1 MRELS
6 VTVARGCPLGCA
18 FCIIHN
24 YQGRKERR
32 QSVESVLACINQAR
46 ASYPFDYVSMF
57 APTFTLQRDWVLD
70 FCAVLER
77 HPQHYRWKACTT
89 LQDLDEELIRRMGS
103 AGCLR
108 LSVGLE
114 TLDPGAIGFLPS
126 RKRASEAQLRQ
137 VARWAQESGIEL
149 NCLVMLGMPGQT
161 LEGVEHTFQV
171 IRESGG
177 ICRSMMF
184 TRYDNLSP
192 DMEENALPMH
202 CRQVIEEPL
211 DEKTLRHFY
220 RLHFGPAGEPA

>member
-126 RKRASEAQLRQ
+126 LASCLSEMDG
-137 VARWAQESGIEL
+137 VTVEL
-149 NCLVMLGMPGQT
+149 
-161 LEGVEHTFQV
+161 HDHHFY
-171 IRESGG
+171 
-177 ICRSMMF
+177 CRSVRGALELAR
-184 TRYDNLSP
+184 TLPSQDLVGISLLHHN
-192 DMEENALPMH
+192 MEPGL
-202 CRQVIEEPL
+202 
-211 DEKTLRHFY
+211 
-220 RLHFGPAGEPA
+220 